1 MHQPVSLTQRIS
13 AQISAVRQGEKQRAR
28 LRGVLEWLHDKEIA
42 MVLWQVDAARRG
54 SLRALARAVNHLSN
68 GWLFVLYGVAL
79 SIYQGWSAALIIFAA
94 LLSLGITHVI
104 YPVLKAYI
112 ARLRPMDRVLNL
124 TSEVRPLDRY
134 SCPSGHCMT
143 AMALSVPIVFTLP
156 DTAAVLFPI
165 VALIG
170 WARIAV
176 AHHYPSDLFL
186 GVLLG
191 YVVAWPVS
199 HLLF

>member
-1 MHQPVSLTQRIS
+1 
-13 AQISAVRQGEKQRAR
+13 
-28 LRGVLEWLHDKEIA
+28 
-42 MVLWQVDAARRG
+42 
-54 SLRALARAVNHLSN
+54 
-68 GWLFVLYGVAL
+68 
-79 SIYQGWSAALIIFAA
+79 
-94 LLSLGITHVI
+94 
-104 YPVLKAYI
+104 
-112 ARLRPMDRVLNL
+112 
-124 TSEVRPLDRY
+124 
-134 SCPSGHCMT
+134 MT
-143 AMALSVPIVFTLP
+143 AMALSV
-156 DTAAVLFPI
+156 PI